1 VERIADAS
9 GEATRS
15 GGVLPDD
22 LPRDVAFWPIAAD
35 PERPLSGRQWVQN
48 GHQPATAEQL
58 RFYEYTP

>member
-22 LPRDVAFWPIAAD
+22 LPRDVAFWPEAAQID
-35 PERPLSGRQWVQN
+35 VCSNVG
-48 GHQPATAEQL
+48 
-58 RFYEYTP
+58 Y

>member
-22 LPRDVAFWPIAAD
+22 LPRDVAFWPI
-35 PERPLSGRQWVQN
+35 LLQN
-48 GHQPATAEQL
+48 YFEHPDAKD
-58 RFYEYTP
+58 